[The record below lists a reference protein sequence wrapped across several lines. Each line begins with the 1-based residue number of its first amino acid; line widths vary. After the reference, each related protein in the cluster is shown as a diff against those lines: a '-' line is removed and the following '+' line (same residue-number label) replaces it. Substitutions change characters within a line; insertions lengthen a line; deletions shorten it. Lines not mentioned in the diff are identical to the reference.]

1 MKLNQYKNW
10 RWKDTEYIQQE
21 KDNMIRQT
29 MERQGYEEAQ
39 IQTALKEGRI
49 VAPEKPVL
57 EWEGD
62 YARQPIEEE
71 PEDELD
77 LSEEDRKYLRLKWG
91 KTYRPEEWVQLE
103 QLYNDMLASY
113 DIQTAGHKDN
123 LKMLCKTSLKA
134 NQLLDLGDVD
144 GYQKMQ
150 KAYDSLM
157 KSGKFTAVQNKTE
170 SGDFV
175 DSIAEIVAICEKD
188 GFIPRYYVEEPKDKV
203 DRVLQDLQSY
213 TRSLIMDEMNL
224 GVLIENAVK
233 SIEADKEKEE
243 RQDIDDEGDDS
254 EFEEALFSDLDK
266 EDDYIDNDDY
276 EEYQDFLDKQAAEDE

>member
-1 MKLNQYKNW
+1 MA
-10 RWKDTEYIQQE
+10 
-21 KDNMIRQT
+21 DNKVRQT

-39 IQTALKEGRI
+39 IQKALLEGHI
-49 VAPEKPVL
+49 PAPEKPQL
-57 EWEGD
+57 EWET
-62 YARQPIEEE
+62 PTPTSNFVEEE
-71 PEDELD
+71 SQDDIELTD
-77 LSEEDRKYLRLKWG
+77 EDRRYLRLKWG

-113 DIQTAGHKDN
+113 DIQTAGHKDT

-203 DRVLQDLQSY
+203 DRVLQDLQAY

-224 GVLIENAVK
+224 GALIEGAVK
-233 SIEADKEKEE
+233 SIEADKEKEN
-243 RQDIDDEGDDS
+243 RPDVDDEEAS
-254 EFEEALFSDLDK
+254 EDFEDKLFENLDNP
-266 EDDYIDNDDY
+266 DYVENEDY
-276 EEYQDFLDKQAAEDE
+276 EEFNEFLDAQEEADN